1 MKRYQT
7 FWLRLGALF
16 LDGVIFLPM
25 SMLVPYLTGIDPST
39 SLSWLIFINLI
50 SFAYSICSH
59 GLYGYTIG
67 KKLMNI
73 QVVSHQDETKLIGIN
88 NSIKREAIGI
98 ALFIVE
104 LSFRIVSSSPEL
116 LGTVVMITSFGWFAA
131 ELTTMFLNEKR
142 RSVHDLLAGSV
153 VINLSVKQ

>member
-1 MKRYQT
+1 MNRYRT

-16 LDGVIFLPM
+16 LDGLIFLPL
-25 SMLVPYLTGIDPST
+25 SMLVPYLTGIDPLT
-39 SLSWLIFINLI
+39 SLSWVIFINLI
-50 SFAYSICSH
+50 SFTYTICSH

-73 QVVSHQDETKLIGIN
+73 QVVSNQDETRLIGIN

-98 ALFIVE
+98 ALFIIE
-104 LSFRIVSSSPEL
+104 LSFRIFSYSREQLDV
-116 LGTVVMITSFGWFAA
+116 VVMITSFGWFAA